1 MIRRLFW
8 LSAIAGVGYMLWRWV
23 RQQSDQPAPSAER
36 LYAPPEAAPA
46 RPAHLGAEGEPSSG
60 PRRIPTRIHR
70 GAPPAATPRAEGPE
84 AAAPP
89 APEQP
94 AAPEGDLAGL
104 VGEAAAAE
112 GDLAELVG
120 DAVAGEAAVDLTPLV
135 SPEAAA
141 GAPALGGAPTN
152 LNTADEAALVALP
165 GIGPALARRIIAY
178 RDEHGPFS
186 SVEQLE
192 AIQGIGPRNI
202 EEFRHL
208 VTV

>member
-1 MIRRLFW
+1 
-8 LSAIAGVGYMLWRWV
+8 
-23 RQQSDQPAPSAER
+23 
-36 LYAPPEAAPA
+36 
-46 RPAHLGAEGEPSSG
+46 
-60 PRRIPTRIHR
+60 
-70 GAPPAATPRAEGPE
+70 
-84 AAAPP
+84 
-89 APEQP
+89 
-94 AAPEGDLAGL
+94 
-104 VGEAAAAE
+104 
-112 GDLAELVG
+112 
-120 DAVAGEAAVDLTPLV
+120 
-135 SPEAAA
+135 
-141 GAPALGGAPTN
+141 APALGGAPTN